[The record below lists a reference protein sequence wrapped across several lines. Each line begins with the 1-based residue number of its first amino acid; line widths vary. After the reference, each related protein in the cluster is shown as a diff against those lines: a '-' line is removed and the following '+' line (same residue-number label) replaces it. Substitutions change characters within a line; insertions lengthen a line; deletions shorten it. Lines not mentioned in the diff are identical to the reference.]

1 MNLKSNLV
9 DNMKN
14 NKVIVI
20 VGPTASGKTGLSIEL
35 AKKYNGEIV
44 SADSMQIYK
53 DMNIATAKPTI
64 EEMCGIKHHL
74 IDFLNPGET
83 YSVGQ
88 YVLDAE
94 NAISDILSRNKT
106 PIVCGGTGLYV
117 DSLINGINFTE
128 DSSDDKIRNELY
140 QIAETEGIDYLLNVL
155 KEFDPDSYEN
165 LSQQR
170 NLRRIIRAI
179 EFYKVT
185 GKTITQ
191 QNIESQNT
199 SSKFD
204 YLIIGLNADDRQ
216 FLYDRINR
224 RVDLMIESGL
234 IEETKSVLQMNL
246 SDTSIKAIGYKE
258 LIPYINNQS
267 SLDDCIEKL
276 KMETR
281 RYAKRQL
288 TWFRRNKMI
297 NWIYIDRY
305 SSLNDIVKVAV
316 NIIDKKEFLNG

>member
-1 MNLKSNLV
+1 
-9 DNMKN
+9 MKN

-35 AKKYNGEIV
+35 AKRYNGEIV

-53 DMNIATAKPTI
+53 DLNIATAKPTI

-94 NAISDILSRNKT
+94 NAISDILSRDKT

-199 SSKFD
+199 LSKFD

-316 NIIDKKEFLNG
+316 DIIDKKEFLNG

>member
-35 AKKYNGEIV
+35 AKRYNGEIV

-179 EFYKVT
+179 EFYKAT

-267 SLDDCIEKL
+267 TLDDCIEKL

-316 NIIDKKEFLNG
+316 DIIDKKEFLNG

>member
-1 MNLKSNLV
+1 MNWKSNLV

-35 AKKYNGEIV
+35 AKRYNGEIV

-94 NAISDILSRNKT
+94 NAISDILSRDKM

-216 FLYDRINR
+216 FLYDKINR

-234 IEETKSVLQMNL
+234 IEETQSVLQMNL

-316 NIIDKKEFLNG
+316 DIIDKKEFLNG

>member
-1 MNLKSNLV
+1 
-9 DNMKN
+9 MKN

-35 AKKYNGEIV
+35 AKRYNGEIV

-216 FLYDRINR
+216 FIYDRINR

-316 NIIDKKEFLNG
+316 DIIDKKEFLNG

>member
-1 MNLKSNLV
+1 MNLKNNLV

-35 AKKYNGEIV
+35 AKRYNGEIV

-199 SSKFD
+199 LSKFD

-216 FLYDRINR
+216 FIYDRINR

-316 NIIDKKEFLNG
+316 DIIDKKEFLNG

>member
-1 MNLKSNLV
+1 
-9 DNMKN
+9 MKN

-35 AKKYNGEIV
+35 AKRYNGEIV

-94 NAISDILSRNKT
+94 NAISDILSRDKM

-216 FLYDRINR
+216 FIYDRINR

-316 NIIDKKEFLNG
+316 DIIDKKEFLNG

>member
-1 MNLKSNLV
+1 
-9 DNMKN
+9 MKN

-35 AKKYNGEIV
+35 AKRYNGEIV

-64 EEMCGIKHHL
+64 EEMCGIRHHL
-74 IDFLNPGET
+74 IDFLNSGET

-185 GKTITQ
+185 GKTITL

-216 FLYDRINR
+216 FIYDRINR

-316 NIIDKKEFLNG
+316 DIIDKKEFLNG

>member
-1 MNLKSNLV
+1 MNWKSNLV

-35 AKKYNGEIV
+35 AKRYNGEIV

-94 NAISDILSRNKT
+94 NAISDILSRDKM

-140 QIAETEGIDYLLNVL
+140 QLAETKGIDYLLNVL

-216 FLYDRINR
+216 FIYDRINR

-316 NIIDKKEFLNG
+316 DIIDKKEFLNG

>member
-1 MNLKSNLV
+1 
-9 DNMKN
+9 MKN

-316 NIIDKKEFLNG
+316 DIIDKKEFLNG

>member
-1 MNLKSNLV
+1 MNLKNNLV

-35 AKKYNGEIV
+35 AKRYNGEIV

-117 DSLINGINFTE
+117 DSLINGIIFTE

-267 SLDDCIEKL
+267 TLDDCIEKL

-316 NIIDKKEFLNG
+316 DIIDKKEFLNG

>member
-1 MNLKSNLV
+1 MNWKSNLV

-35 AKKYNGEIV
+35 AKRYNGEIV

-191 QNIESQNT
+191 QNIESRNT
-199 SSKFD
+199 LSKFD

-288 TWFRRNKMI
+288 TWFRRNNKI

-316 NIIDKKEFLNG
+316 DIIDKKEFLNG

>member
-1 MNLKSNLV
+1 MNLKNNLV

-94 NAISDILSRNKT
+94 NAISDILSRDKT

-140 QIAETEGIDYLLNVL
+140 QLAETKGIDYLLNVL

-216 FLYDRINR
+216 FIYDRINR

-316 NIIDKKEFLNG
+316 DIIDKKEFLNG

>member
-1 MNLKSNLV
+1 
-9 DNMKN
+9 MKN

-35 AKKYNGEIV
+35 AKRYNGEIV

-94 NAISDILSRNKT
+94 NAISDILSRDKT

-140 QIAETEGIDYLLNVL
+140 QLAETKGIDYLLNVL

-316 NIIDKKEFLNG
+316 DIIDKKEFLNG

>member
-35 AKKYNGEIV
+35 AKRYNGEIV

-74 IDFLNPGET
+74 VDFLNPGET

-128 DSSDDKIRNELY
+128 DSSNDKIRNELY

-216 FLYDRINR
+216 FIYDRINR

-267 SLDDCIEKL
+267 TLDDCIEKL

-305 SSLNDIVKVAV
+305 SSLNDIVKVAMD
-316 NIIDKKEFLNG
+316 IIDKKEFLNG

>member
-1 MNLKSNLV
+1 
-9 DNMKN
+9 MKN

-35 AKKYNGEIV
+35 AKRYNGEIV

-94 NAISDILSRNKT
+94 NAISNILSRNKT

-117 DSLINGINFTE
+117 DSLINGIYFTE

-216 FLYDRINR
+216 FIYDRINR

-234 IEETKSVLQMNL
+234 IEETKSVFQMNL

-316 NIIDKKEFLNG
+316 DIIDKKEFLNG

>member
-1 MNLKSNLV
+1 MNLKNNLV

-35 AKKYNGEIV
+35 AKRYNGEIV

-94 NAISDILSRNKT
+94 NAISDILSRDKM

-140 QIAETEGIDYLLNVL
+140 QLAETKGIDYLLNVL

-191 QNIESQNT
+191 QNIENQNT

-316 NIIDKKEFLNG
+316 DIIDKKEFLNG

>member
-1 MNLKSNLV
+1 
-9 DNMKN
+9 MKN

-216 FLYDRINR
+216 FIYDRINR

-267 SLDDCIEKL
+267 TLDDCIEKL

-316 NIIDKKEFLNG
+316 DIIDKKEFLNG

>member
-1 MNLKSNLV
+1 
-9 DNMKN
+9 MKN

-35 AKKYNGEIV
+35 AKRYNGEIV

-216 FLYDRINR
+216 FIYDRINR

-267 SLDDCIEKL
+267 TLEDCIEKL
-276 KMETR
+276 KMESR
-281 RYAKRQL
+281 HYAKRQL
-288 TWFRRNKMI
+288 TWFRRNNKI

-316 NIIDKKEFLNG
+316 DIIDKKEFLNG

>member
-1 MNLKSNLV
+1 
-9 DNMKN
+9 MKN

-35 AKKYNGEIV
+35 AKRYNGEIV

-199 SSKFD
+199 LSKFD

-216 FLYDRINR
+216 FIYDRINR

-316 NIIDKKEFLNG
+316 DIIDKKEFLNG

>member
-1 MNLKSNLV
+1 MNLKNNLV

-35 AKKYNGEIV
+35 AKRYNGEIV

-106 PIVCGGTGLYV
+106 TIVCGGTGLYV

-140 QIAETEGIDYLLNVL
+140 QLAETEGIDYLLNVL

-191 QNIESQNT
+191 QR
-199 SSKFD
+199 K
-204 YLIIGLNADDRQ
+204 NA
-216 FLYDRINR
+216 I
-224 RVDLMIESGL
+224 
-234 IEETKSVLQMNL
+234 
-246 SDTSIKAIGYKE
+246 
-258 LIPYINNQS
+258 
-267 SLDDCIEKL
+267 
-276 KMETR
+276 
-281 RYAKRQL
+281 
-288 TWFRRNKMI
+288 
-297 NWIYIDRY
+297 
-305 SSLNDIVKVAV
+305 
-316 NIIDKKEFLNG
+316 

>member
-179 EFYKVT
+179 EFYKAT

-216 FLYDRINR
+216 FIYDRINR

-267 SLDDCIEKL
+267 TLDDCIEKL

-316 NIIDKKEFLNG
+316 DIIDKKEFLNG

>member
-1 MNLKSNLV
+1 
-9 DNMKN
+9 MKN

-35 AKKYNGEIV
+35 AKRYNGEIV

-64 EEMCGIKHHL
+64 EEMCGIRHHL

-94 NAISDILSRNKT
+94 NAISDILSRDKT

-140 QIAETEGIDYLLNVL
+140 QLAETKGIDYLLNVL

-216 FLYDRINR
+216 FIYDRINR

-316 NIIDKKEFLNG
+316 DIIDKKEFLNG

>member
-1 MNLKSNLV
+1 
-9 DNMKN
+9 MKN

-35 AKKYNGEIV
+35 AKRYNGEIV

-64 EEMCGIKHHL
+64 EEMCGIRHHL

-94 NAISDILSRNKT
+94 NAISDILSRDKT

-140 QIAETEGIDYLLNVL
+140 QLAETKGIDYLLNVL

-316 NIIDKKEFLNG
+316 DIIDKKEFLNG

>member
-1 MNLKSNLV
+1 M
-9 DNMKN
+9 
-14 NKVIVI
+14 
-20 VGPTASGKTGLSIEL
+20 SIEL
-35 AKKYNGEIV
+35 AKRYNGEIV

-234 IEETKSVLQMNL
+234 IEETKSVLQTNL

-305 SSLNDIVKVAV
+305 SALNDIVKVAV
-316 NIIDKKEFLNG
+316 DIIDKKEFLNG

>member
-1 MNLKSNLV
+1 MNWKSNLV

-35 AKKYNGEIV
+35 AKRYNGEIV

-64 EEMCGIKHHL
+64 EEMRGIKHHL

-94 NAISDILSRNKT
+94 NAISDILSRDKT

-140 QIAETEGIDYLLNVL
+140 QLAETKGIDYLLNVL

-216 FLYDRINR
+216 FIYDRINR

-316 NIIDKKEFLNG
+316 DIIDKKEFLNG

>member
-1 MNLKSNLV
+1 
-9 DNMKN
+9 MKN

-74 IDFLNPGET
+74 VDFLNPGET

-88 YVLDAE
+88 YVWDAE

-165 LSQQR
+165 LSHQR

-199 SSKFD
+199 LSKFD

-316 NIIDKKEFLNG
+316 DIIDKKEFLNG

>member
-1 MNLKSNLV
+1 
-9 DNMKN
+9 MKN

-35 AKKYNGEIV
+35 AKRYNGEIV

-94 NAISDILSRNKT
+94 NAISDILSRDKT

-128 DSSDDKIRNELY
+128 DSSDDKLRNELY
-140 QIAETEGIDYLLNVL
+140 QLAETKGIDYLLNVL

-234 IEETKSVLQMNL
+234 TEETKSVLQMNL

-316 NIIDKKEFLNG
+316 DIIDKKEFLNG